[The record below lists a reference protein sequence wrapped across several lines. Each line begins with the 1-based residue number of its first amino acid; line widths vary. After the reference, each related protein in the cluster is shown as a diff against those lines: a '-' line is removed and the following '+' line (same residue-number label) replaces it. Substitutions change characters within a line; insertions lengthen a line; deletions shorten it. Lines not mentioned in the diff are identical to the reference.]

1 MVFVVLFRG
10 NQGVS
15 SDLVFFGRKTKGF
28 PSDFRG
34 TLMKMV
40 VSSKKKWGL
49 SVYPNPFWGVGVN
62 EQTRWFKG
70 SNSGVQ
76 STKNVGLANGLVLS
90 AW

>member
-1 MVFVVLFRG
+1 
-10 NQGVS
+10 
-15 SDLVFFGRKTKGF
+15 
-28 PSDFRG
+28 
-34 TLMKMV
+34 MKMV